1 MQPGAV
7 FMGNISSQEKRI
19 KCRLEYNN
27 MEKKKFHLTHI
38 YVLLVTFIIVCAV
51 ATWVLPAG
59 EFDREA
65 NASGTE
71 LVVPGTYHEVEQ
83 SPVGPFETVK
93 SIYEGMVA
101 GADVVFFVFVAYA
114 SIGLIIASGAFNG
127 LVAWMLKILK
137 GNARVIII
145 PIFITLIGAASSSIA
160 VFEEMFPFI
169 PIFVGIAIAMG
180 YDAIVGLS
188 IVALGTG
195 LGYSGSIMNPFTVG
209 MAQEIAGVP
218 QLSGSGY
225 RLICHLVM
233 IAVASVFVIR
243 YALKIQKDPTKSLV
257 YGDDFSRLAMSEDDV
272 HKHPFGIREK
282 GVLAVLVAGIVVI
295 VWGVKA
301 QGWGFGDIATTFL
314 IMGVISSF
322 IMGWGPN
329 TIAEKMA
336 NGFKDI
342 AVACLMIGIARGIL
356 VILQSGHI
364 IDTVV
369 YGLSIPLTNLP
380 GWLSSIAMLIVQTLI
395 NFLIPSGSGQA
406 VTSMPIMA
414 PLADLVGISRQTSI
428 LAFQF
433 GDGLSNVLWP
443 TASAPIICGI
453 AGIKIEK
460 WWKWFVPL
468 FLLLLLTQA
477 VLVAISTIVWPA

>member
-1 MQPGAV
+1 
-7 FMGNISSQEKRI
+7 
-19 KCRLEYNN
+19 
-27 MEKKKFHLTHI
+27 
-38 YVLLVTFIIVCAV
+38 
-51 ATWVLPAG
+51 
-59 EFDREA
+59 
-65 NASGTE
+65 
-71 LVVPGTYHEVEQ
+71 
-83 SPVGPFETVK
+83 
-93 SIYEGMVA
+93 MVA

-127 LVAWMLKILK
+127 LVAWMLRILK

-180 YDAIVGLS
+180 YDAIVGLA

-225 RLICHLVM
+225 RLICHLAM
-233 IAVASVFVIR
+233 IVVASIFTIR

-257 YGDDFSRLAMSEDDV
+257 YGDDFSHLAMSEDDV

-282 GVLAVLVAGIVVI
+282 GVLAVLIAGIVVI
-295 VWGVKA
+295 VWGVKV

-453 AGIKIEK
+453 AGVKIEK

-468 FLLLLLTQA
+468 FLLILLTQA
-477 VLVAISTIVWPA
+477 VLVAVSTVVWPV